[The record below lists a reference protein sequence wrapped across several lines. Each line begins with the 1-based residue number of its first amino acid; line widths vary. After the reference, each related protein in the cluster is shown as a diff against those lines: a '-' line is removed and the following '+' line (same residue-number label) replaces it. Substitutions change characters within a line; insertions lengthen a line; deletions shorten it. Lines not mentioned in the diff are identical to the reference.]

1 MEKSFSVQ
9 VVKGGFILHTSTG
22 FENDVEVVVTQNKL
36 LKAIKS
42 FIDGDAAGDAG
53 GGDTVEP
60 KTDNKEV

>member
-42 FIDGDAAGDAG
+42 FIDGDAAD
-53 GGDTVEP
+53 GDTAEP

>member
-42 FIDGDAAGDAG
+42 FIDGDVGEL
-53 GGDTVEP
+53 DTEP

>member
-9 VVKGGFILHTSTG
+9 VVKGGFILHTNAGYES
-22 FENDVEVVVTQNKL
+22 DAEVFVTQNKL

-42 FIDGDAAGDAG
+42 FIDGDAAD
-53 GGDTVEP
+53 GDTAEP